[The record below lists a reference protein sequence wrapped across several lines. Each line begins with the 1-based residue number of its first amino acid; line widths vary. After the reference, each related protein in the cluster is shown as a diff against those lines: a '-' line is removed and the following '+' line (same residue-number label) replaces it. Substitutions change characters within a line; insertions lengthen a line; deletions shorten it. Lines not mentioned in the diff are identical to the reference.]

1 MPIALVTGGNQG
13 IGLATVRGL
22 AKAGVTTWLAA
33 RRPDAG
39 EAAVALLAA
48 EGLTVRPI
56 TLDVTDARSIA
67 AAVARIDA
75 LDILVNNAAMDDHSD
90 GVSSTVS
97 VDAMRRCYEVNVFG
111 VHAVTNAF
119 LPLLRRSA
127 QGRIVNVSSQV
138 GSLALVAGGR
148 GMPLAAYKSS
158 KAALNMLTIEL
169 ARELK
174 DTAIKVNSIAPGFT
188 PTNLNAHLTPPP
200 GVKLQTIDEGAVA
213 SVKYALI
220 GPDGPSGGFF
230 DANDERVP
238 W

>member
-39 EAAVALLAA
+39 EAAVAQLAS

-56 TLDVTDARSIA
+56 TLDVTDAQSIA
-67 AAVARIDA
+67 AAVARLDA
-75 LDILVNNAAMDDHSD
+75 LDILVNNAGMDDHSD
-90 GVSSTVS
+90 GVPSAVA
-97 VDAMRRCYEVNVFG
+97 VDAFRLTYEVNVFG

-119 LPLLRRSA
+119 LPLLRKSP

-148 GMPLAAYKSS
+148 GMPLVAYKSS
-158 KAALNMLTIEL
+158 KAALNMMTIEL

-174 DTAIKVNSIAPGFT
+174 DTPIKVNSIAPGFT

-213 SVKYALI
+213 SIKYALI
-220 GPDGPSGGFF
+220 GPDGPTGGFF
-230 DANDERVP
+230 DAHGERVP